1 MHLVLA
7 TSSGALANLHT
18 ALPAPISTMAVLLV
32 EPADAATR
40 DPLSPDVLASH
51 GAFFDHLVELV
62 PPRHYHDL
70 DADRVSMK
78 YMKKADREAAKA
90 AFRKQHKQ
98 VRACRLAA
106 APSAGPACLPAYDLN
121 LSLQGKGEVKNCSC
135 ASQLVN
141 SHKVF

>member
-1 MHLVLA
+1 MRLVLA
-7 TSSGALANLHT
+7 TSSDALANLQT
-18 ALPAPISTMAVLLV
+18 ALPTPTSAMAVLLG

-70 DADRVSMK
+70 DADRISTK

-106 APSAGPACLPAYDLN
+106 APSAGPTCLPAYDHN
-121 LSLQGKGEVKNCSC
+121 LSLQAKKQCKTVHAHHSW
-135 ASQLVN
+135 
-141 SHKVF
+141 